1 MKYYYDTFSTPMG
14 EFSVAV
20 DEAGAVVATTFGSTA
35 RLGQRLDEHDLV
47 RNAQRT
53 ARARRE
59 VTEFFSG
66 RRRRFTLPLAPS
78 GTPFQKRAWSVLEA
92 IPFGQTRTYG
102 QVAEALGDRRLARA
116 VGRASAANPV
126 CLLVPCHRVIGAG
139 GALTGFAYGM
149 ELKRRLLQHEQKGS
163 VA

>member
-20 DEAGAVVATTFGSTA
+20 DEAGAVVATTFGSA
-35 RLGQRLDEHDLV
+35 AGLGRRLDEYELV

-59 VTEFFSG
+59 ITEFFRGS
-66 RRRRFTLPLAPS
+66 RRRFTLALAPS
-78 GTPFQKRAWSVLEA
+78 GTPFQKRAWSILER
-92 IPFGQTRTYG
+92 IPFGETRTYG
-102 QVAEALGDRRLARA
+102 QIAEELGGSRLARA

-126 CLLVPCHRVIGAG
+126 CLLVPCHRVVGAG
-139 GALTGFAYGM
+139 GALTGFAYGT
-149 ELKRRLLQHEQKGS
+149 ELKRRLLQHEETGS
-163 VA
+163 IA